1 MTMLNSFFA
10 KHSVKR
16 AALALVIVVAF
27 CSGMVANHLRT
38 AQAEP
43 ARDGLN
49 NQILEISSGATA
61 DNPVVVYALPVVD
74 TAAIV
79 DTLLWGDRV
88 LWRGVEQTDA
98 AGVRWRE
105 VDLAEGVTGW
115 ITASLEDLNNNRL
128 IIGDALF
135 TTPTIRVGAT
145 VTVTESG
152 AGANFRENPSV
163 AANRVRKLTAG
174 ESLTVVSGPYQAEY
188 FIWWQFQDASGAT
201 GWVVDIIDWFTVAP
215 AQ

>member
-10 KHSVKR
+10 KQSVKR
-16 AALALVIVVAF
+16 AALALVIVAAF
-27 CSGMVANHLRT
+27 FSGMVANHLRT

-49 NQILEISSGATA
+49 NQIIEISSAVTP
-61 DNPVVVYALPVVD
+61 DNPVVVYTLPVADPNAV
-74 TAAIV
+74 V

-88 LWRGVEQTDA
+88 LWRGVEQTDP

-115 ITASLEDLNNNRL
+115 ITSSLEDLNNNRL
-128 IIGDALF
+128 RLGDALF

-152 AGANFRENPSV
+152 AGANLRENPSV

-174 ESLTVVSGPYQAEY
+174 ESLTVVGGPYQAEY
-188 FIWWQFQDASGAT
+188 FIWWQLQDASGAT